1 MRMIGKPAA
10 KQMFKKKS
18 QLKIIETMKI
28 ELILSQIFFSLR
40 KCINLIHTLFLKG
53 RGCAVKKIPALN
65 LSCELQMQ
73 TAWSLE
79 AHMAEVL
86 GSMWSGC
93 SCH

>member
-1 MRMIGKPAA
+1 
-10 KQMFKKKS
+10 
-18 QLKIIETMKI
+18 MKI
-28 ELILSQIFFSLR
+28 ELILSQIFFFSLR
-40 KCINLIHTLFLKG
+40 KYINLIHTLFLKG
-53 RGCAVKKIPALN
+53 RGCVVKKILALN

-86 GSMWSGC
+86 GGMWSGC